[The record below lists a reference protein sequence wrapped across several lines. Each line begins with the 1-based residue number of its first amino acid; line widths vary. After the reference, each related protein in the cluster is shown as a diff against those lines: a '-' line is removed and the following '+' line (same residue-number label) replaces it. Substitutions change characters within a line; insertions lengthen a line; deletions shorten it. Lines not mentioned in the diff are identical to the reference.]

1 MSFRTLLLFVGL
13 CVFCFACITVAP
25 PPSSQTAPEPVPA
38 PEPAPSG
45 GHVLAPA
52 PVHAQPGHLA
62 LAAPKRFLLYL
73 RGSYLVCV
81 PQNGTLQIADEGN
94 VLSYGEGWQVHKL
107 QPYLY
112 HLRLSTWQGFY
123 WKVNTSR
130 REAYRVRGG
139 TFGALGGSETRLGGI
154 NVDVVGGGPGGMHE
168 PERFFLRF
176 KTADI
181 VYVPDKD
188 TFQLV
193 AFDNVLSY
201 GGDWQRCQVNTNL
214 YEFRQ
219 NNWKGFFWK
228 VNTASKR
235 VWRTKE
241 GDFCH
246 TGGTDE
252 LIRIKV
258 EVVR

>member
-1 MSFRTLLLFVGL
+1 MSFRTLLLFVLL
-13 CVFCFACITVAP
+13 CVFGLSCITVAP
-25 PPSSQTAPEPVPA
+25 PPSSEPA
-38 PEPAPSG
+38 PEPAPAPAPSG
-45 GHVLAPA
+45 GHQPVYKPA
-52 PVHAQPGHLA
+52 PLPVEPGHLA
-62 LAAPKRFLLYL
+62 LAAPKRFLLNL
-73 RGSYLVCV
+73 RGAYLVYD

-94 VLSYGEGWQVHKL
+94 VLSYGGDWQVHKL

-139 TFGALGGSETRLGGI
+139 TFGQIGGSETRLGGI
-154 NVDVVGGGPGGMHE
+154 NVEVVGGGPGGMHE
-168 PERFFLRF
+168 PDRFLLKF
-176 KTADI
+176 KTSDM

-188 TFQLV
+188 VLQLT

-201 GGDWQRCQVNTNL
+201 CSDWQRCQVNTNL

-235 VWRTKE
+235 VWRTRD

-246 TGGTDE
+246 PGGSDE

-258 EVVR
+258 SVVR